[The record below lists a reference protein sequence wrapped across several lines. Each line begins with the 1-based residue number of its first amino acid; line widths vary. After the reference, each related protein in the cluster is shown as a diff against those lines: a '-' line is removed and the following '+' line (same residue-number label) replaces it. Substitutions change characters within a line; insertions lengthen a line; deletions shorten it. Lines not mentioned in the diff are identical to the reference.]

1 MQSIKVELNGVAG
14 LFIPFSLIVG
24 AILTAKLIEL
34 GACWLF
40 NLVFWTGLGTTS
52 YLSLPDAQ
60 MSEKLIL
67 SFRDWC
73 GYCVRVQDVISKL
86 GVNVEQRN
94 IWENEE
100 WKNDL
105 VSDQGRSTVPV
116 LCRITTGGET
126 HWIPESDAI
135 IRYLIQN
142 HN

>member
-1 MQSIKVELNGVAG
+1 MAALKQGQCPASS
-14 LFIPFSLIVG
+14 FSLLYV
-24 AILTAKLIEL
+24 
-34 GACWLF
+34 
-40 NLVFWTGLGTTS
+40 
-52 YLSLPDAQ
+52 Q

-67 SFRDWC
+67 YFREWC

-86 GVNVEQRN
+86 GVDVEQRN

-105 VSDQGRSTVPV
+105 VSGQGRSTVPV